1 VAARLGVGIGGTGA
15 RGRTA
20 GRPGAGGFLL
30 AAAPSGC
37 AWEKGRGGQVGPTG
51 CEKEG
56 EKEEK
61 VAAAGDQ
68 GGARGDARFFLGP

>member
-1 VAARLGVGIGGTGA
+1 VRAASSWRLLLVAAH
-15 RGRTA
+15 GR
-20 GRPGAGGFLL
+20 
-30 AAAPSGC
+30 
-37 AWEKGRGGQVGPTG
+37 KGEEERWGQVGPTG